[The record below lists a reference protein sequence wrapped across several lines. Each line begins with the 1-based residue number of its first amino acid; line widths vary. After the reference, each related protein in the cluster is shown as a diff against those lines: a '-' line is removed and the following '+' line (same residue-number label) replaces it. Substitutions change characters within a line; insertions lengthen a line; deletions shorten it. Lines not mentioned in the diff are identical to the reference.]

1 MPAALDDGQLSVYIR
16 LSATLCL
23 PYSLAGE
30 PMETAPAADP
40 TLLRRAAAALG
51 EPRLASL
58 AEALDRLALTPED
71 ARAIA
76 LLLQS
81 SMDTWCLGE
90 LTPLGRQ
97 GVMLHERISDYL
109 AATAS
114 QPASSE
120 HGDGSRPLNTNG
132 SLVQRATRR

>member
-1 MPAALDDGQLSVYIR
+1 
-16 LSATLCL
+16 
-23 PYSLAGE
+23 
-30 PMETAPAADP
+30 METAPAADP

-109 AATAS
+109 AATAP

-120 HGDGSRPLNTNG
+120 HGDGSRPLNMNG